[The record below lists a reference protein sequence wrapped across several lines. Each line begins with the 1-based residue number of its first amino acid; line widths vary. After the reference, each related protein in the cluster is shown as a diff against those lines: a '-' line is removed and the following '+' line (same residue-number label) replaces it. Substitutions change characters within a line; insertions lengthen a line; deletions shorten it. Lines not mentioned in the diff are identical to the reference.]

1 MFQEFIGVDFWSALA
16 VLINTL
22 LIYFVGK
29 RYLFGPIKAIM
40 DGRQKEIDDM
50 YADADQAKAK
60 AQELQAEYE
69 NHLREA
75 RVEAAAITSR
85 AVESAKRQGEELVK
99 AAEAETVA
107 LREKAAKDIALERRK
122 AMNEAKGEISSLA
135 VELASKVAKKEIN
148 QKDHEKLFEQFIDE
162 LGEKL

>member
-1 MFQEFIGVDFWSALA
+1 MFESFIGVNFWSALA

-22 LIYFVGK
+22 LIYHFGK
-29 RYLFGPIKAIM
+29 RFLFGPIKVMI
-40 DGRQKEIDDM
+40 DSRQKEIDDM
-50 YADADQAKAK
+50 YADADRAKEQAK
-60 AQELQAEYE
+60 ELQAEYE

-85 AVESAKRQGEELVK
+85 AVESAKRQGAELVK

-107 LREKAAKDIALERRK
+107 MREKAVRDIELERRK

-135 VELASKVAKKEIN
+135 VEIASKVVKKEID
-148 QKDHEKLFEQFIDE
+148 QKDHEALFEQFIDE

>member
-1 MFQEFIGVDFWSALA
+1 MFESFIGVNFWSALA

-29 RYLFGPIKAIM
+29 RFLFGPIKAMI
-40 DGRQKEIDDM
+40 DSRQQEIDDM
-50 YADADQAKAK
+50 YAAADRAKEEAK
-60 AQELQAEYE
+60 GLQEEYE
-69 NHLREA
+69 SHLRQA
-75 RVEAAAITSR
+75 RIEAAAITNR
-85 AVESAKRQGEELVK
+85 AVESAKRQSAELVK

-107 LREKAAKDIALERRK
+107 IREKAARDIELERRK

-135 VELASKVAKKEIN
+135 VELASKVARKEIN